1 MDSLY
6 LTQHVL
12 NRLEIPPL
20 AFVAGRDDNGKGLL
34 QGPTEYIFYMLTSAR
49 LFYVVSVLGVTV
61 LALACAVHGQGK
73 VKKRAAPPKFDPR
86 EVERVF
92 FSDAR
97 KALVGTRPMGT
108 VATGDVKRPG
118 SSGDT
123 RPAVNTT
130 APTSSGAPAWSKL
143 ISAETLADE
152 VKAYVPLL
160 TEAVKTPS
168 QFKGNGARNA
178 RRYFSTLA
186 TVFGIIAQF
195 DGEVRWKTHA
205 AGARQLFARAGY
217 NAKSDNENVFKEAK
231 LRLEDLTALLRGE
244 TIAVPQSVEPQP
256 SYNEQVSNRPPLMW
270 RLERAYED
278 RLSDWTVN
286 AGQFNKNLNGVRH
299 EAEMVAALAQIIQ
312 HPSYTDADSESYIEY
327 AQALQKAAIEIRQS
341 VERKDAAAASA
352 AASSM
357 KKACDN
363 CHLDYRG
370 G

>member
-1 MDSLY
+1 MF
-6 LTQHVL
+6 
-12 NRLEIPPL
+12 
-20 AFVAGRDDNGKGLL
+20 A
-34 QGPTEYIFYMLTSAR
+34 PTR
-49 LFYVVSVLGVTV
+49 LFYVASASLAVTM
-61 LALACAVHGQGK
+61 LLLICGVHGQGRA
-73 VKKRAAPPKFDPR
+73 KKRAAPPKFDPR
-86 EVERVF
+86 EVEQVF
-92 FSDAR
+92 FTDAR
-97 KALVGTRPMGT
+97 KALVGARPTGV
-108 VATGDVKRPG
+108 VATGNVQPQASAGVTTPG
-118 SSGDT
+118 
-123 RPAVNTT
+123 ANTT
-130 APTSSGAPAWSKL
+130 TPPPREAPAWSKL

-160 TEAVKTPS
+160 TEAVKTPG
-168 QFKGNGARNA
+168 QFKGSGARDA

-186 TVFGIIAQF
+186 AVFAVIAQF
-195 DGEVRWKTHA
+195 DGDVRWKTQS
-205 AGARQLFARAGY
+205 AGVRQLFARAGY

-244 TIAVPQSVEPQP
+244 TIAVPQSVEPHP
-256 SYNEQVSNRPPLMW
+256 GYNDQVSNRPPLMW

-278 RLSDWTVN
+278 RLTMWTAN

-312 HPSYTDADSESYIEY
+312 HPSYTDADGESYVEY
-327 AQALQKAAIEIRQS
+327 ARALQKAAIEIRQS

-352 AASSM
+352 AVSSM

>member
-1 MDSLY
+1 
-6 LTQHVL
+6 
-12 NRLEIPPL
+12 
-20 AFVAGRDDNGKGLL
+20 
-34 QGPTEYIFYMLTSAR
+34 MLTPAR
-49 LFYVVSVLGVTV
+49 LFCGASAGIAVTV
-61 LALACAVHGQGK
+61 VALVCSVHGQGK

-86 EVERVF
+86 EVEQVF

-97 KALVGTRPMGT
+97 KALVGTRPIGR
-108 VATGDVKRPG
+108 VATTDGRPKDNDADTAATTTTVPSG
-118 SSGDT
+118 S
-123 RPAVNTT
+123 
-130 APTSSGAPAWSKL
+130 PAWSKL
-143 ISAETLADE
+143 VSAETLADE

-168 QFKGNGARNA
+168 QFKGNGARGA

-186 TVFGIIAQF
+186 TAFGIIAQF
-195 DGEVRWKTHA
+195 DGDVRWKNQA
-205 AGARQLFARAGY
+205 AGARQVFARAGF

-244 TIAVPQSVEPQP
+244 TISLPANVEPKP
-256 SYNEQVSNRPPLMW
+256 SHNEEVSNRPPLMW

-278 RLSDWTVN
+278 RLSVWT
-286 AGQFNKNLNGVRH
+286 AGAAQFNKNLNGARH
-299 EAEMVAALAQIIQ
+299 EAEIVAALAQIIQ

-327 AQALQKAAIEIRQS
+327 ARTLQKAALDLRRA
-341 VERKDAAAASA
+341 VEQKDVAAAGNA
-352 AASSM
+352 AGTM